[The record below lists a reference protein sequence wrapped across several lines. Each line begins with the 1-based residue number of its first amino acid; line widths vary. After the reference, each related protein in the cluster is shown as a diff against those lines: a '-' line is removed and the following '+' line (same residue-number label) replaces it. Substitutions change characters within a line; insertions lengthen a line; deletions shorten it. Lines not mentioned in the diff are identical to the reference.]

1 MRTFRRCASLWV
13 LGFVPAVCR
22 TGERFVGCTGKG
34 WISTFQLCPLKTI
47 FFGSH
52 SCCSSTFFFKIK
64 KIYCT
69 NILDHCCFVG
79 IVYFTARESAML
91 YSSDRTKIKVP
102 YIEGTVKLHDLVILH
117 LPILVICVN
126 FSKSIELR
134 KKCSV
139 VGSISFPLMLI
150 LFPPLLKIAF
160 PSYIVI

>member
-1 MRTFRRCASLWV
+1 
-13 LGFVPAVCR
+13 
-22 TGERFVGCTGKG
+22 
-34 WISTFQLCPLKTI
+34 
-47 FFGSH
+47 
-52 SCCSSTFFFKIK
+52 
-64 KIYCT
+64 
-69 NILDHCCFVG
+69 
-79 IVYFTARESAML
+79 ML

>member
-1 MRTFRRCASLWV
+1 MLAFESLVSSQLCAELENGLLAV
-13 LGFVPAVCR
+13 LGKDGLALFNFVRWRLFSLEATAAVQ
-22 TGERFVGCTGKG
+22 V
-34 WISTFQLCPLKTI
+34 
-47 FFGSH
+47 H
-52 SCCSSTFFFKIK
+52 FFKIK

-102 YIEGTVKLHDLVILH
+102 DIEGTVKLHDLVILH